1 MFQVPDWELL
11 HAIVGLYDSYLPEI
25 TPEVL
30 YNTLTCRSSLT
41 LVFLKE
47 PEGISKVKTVNVELT
62 TTEHLLITQL
72 FPLELLMN
80 H

>member
-47 PEGISKVKTVNVELT
+47 PEGISKVKTVLKCRIDYYRT
-62 TTEHLLITQL
+62 FTDYSII
-72 FPLELLMN
+72 PS
-80 H
+80 